1 MFNVVI
7 LAAGVGSRLA
17 PLTDTVPKA
26 LIRVNQKSILH
37 YELEALDSVPDGS
50 RILIVTGHLAHLIR
64 QEIDRLDSRLDIT

>member
-17 PLTDTVPKA
+17 PLTETVSKA

-37 YELEALDSVPDGS
+37 KPFGKGS
-50 RILIVTGHLAHLIR
+50 DRSSCIV
-64 QEIDRLDSRLDIT
+64 QEQDLKQIIFTCQ